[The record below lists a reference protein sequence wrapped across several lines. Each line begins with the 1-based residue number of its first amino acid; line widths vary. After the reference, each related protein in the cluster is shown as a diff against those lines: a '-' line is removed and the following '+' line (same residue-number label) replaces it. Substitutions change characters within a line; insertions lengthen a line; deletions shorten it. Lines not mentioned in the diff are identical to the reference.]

1 MPDTGT
7 GKRYSRTRK
16 HKEANCAP
24 GGRRL
29 GPSQYADGRRHN
41 PTQHRSTPLK
51 KRVES
56 DAVAPCR
63 LTPRT
68 DPKRKFLSSS
78 LIISPRCSQALRSR
92 RCASLAFDSMRVLT
106 RPVPGIVSC
115 ILCAR
120 SARQGARRHP
130 QPPPRA
136 VRAQCTSATPTRG
149 PSPMHCLLR
158 HLRHLPHLRLLLL
171 LLTCAV
177 GPEELPRA
185 HRPPVACVT
194 ARRRAQSAA
203 RLSSRVR
210 RSQ

>member
-29 GPSQYADGRRHN
+29 GPSQNADGRRHN

-78 LIISPRCSQALRSR
+78 LIIKPRCSQALRSR
-92 RCASLAFDSMRVLT
+92 RCASRAFDSMRVLT

-120 SARQGARRHP
+120 SARHGARRNP

-136 VRAQCTSATPTRG
+136 VRAQCIVYSGICVTCHTYDCCCCCSLAPLGQRSSRG
-149 PSPMHCLLR
+149 R
-158 HLRHLPHLRLLLL
+158 TGRRLL
-171 LLTCAV
+171 A
-177 GPEELPRA
+177 
-185 HRPPVACVT
+185 
-194 ARRRAQSAA
+194 
-203 RLSSRVR
+203 
-210 RSQ
+210 